1 MSALP
6 PLTQP
11 ETKPESVRRFV
22 LRYLAA
28 DLPRVAWFVFG
39 QIVFVGLT
47 VASTRL
53 IGNAVELA
61 GRDTRLDTFILRF
74 AEILGVFAL
83 AVGFRWLADRSI
95 NRHTADAMAAIYQ
108 AGFEKCQGFDTGWH
122 ANAFAGSTARKITRA
137 GQGYDIF
144 VSVCYFLFLPSI
156 LLVLIT
162 AGTIMDDSALAAAA
176 MLIGATIYFIVVG
189 WFNVTRVMPLME
201 ASLRPLSSN
210 ATLVTVPVWP
220 CRIAMSCRPFACQT
234 RTVRS
239 KPAEAIH
246 SPSPL
251 CAAVMTSPEWRSYGG
266 STSRPV
272 RTAHWRTVPSADV
285 DTRREPS
292 GLNDTATTLLLCPR
306 QVATRAPVSASQM
319 SAIGSSPPVATSL
332 PSGLRAIAHR
342 SPWWPLHDAISMP
355 DFASN
360 TPTRDQ
366 PSR

>member
-189 WFNVTRVMPLME
+189 WFNVTRVMPLMKE
-201 ASLRPLSSN
+201 A
-210 ATLVTVPVWP
+210 
-220 CRIAMSCRPFACQT
+220 FAHD
-234 RTVRS
+234 S
-239 KPAEAIH
+239 KI
-246 SPSPL
+246 
-251 CAAVMTSPEWRSYGG
+251 TG
-266 STSRPV
+266 
-272 RTAHWRTVPSADV
+272 
-285 DTRREPS
+285 
-292 GLNDTATTLLLCPR
+292 
-306 QVATRAPVSASQM
+306 
-319 SAIGSSPPVATSL
+319 
-332 PSGLRAIAHR
+332 
-342 SPWWPLHDAISMP
+342 
-355 DFASN
+355 
-360 TPTRDQ
+360 
-366 PSR
+366 